1 MADKRDYYE
10 VLGLQKGASDNDIK
24 KAFRKMAMKY
34 HPDKNPGDKVAEEK
48 FKEINEAYAVLS
60 DPEKKEKYDRFGHA
74 GVDPNSGFGGGAG
87 GFGGFGGFEDI
98 FDMFGGAFGGFG
110 GGSRGRRNNGP
121 RKGSDL
127 QKAVTITFEE
137 AAFGTKKEIR
147 LNKYV
152 KCKTCGGSGAAPG
165 TSKKS
170 CPKCGGTGEIR
181 TAQRTPLG
189 TFQSVSPCPDCNGT
203 GEINE
208 TPCPDCGGSGKTRD
222 NVTISVNIPAGVD
235 NDSVIPIKGQG
246 EPGVN
251 GGPDGDLYIVINVE
265 PHKIFERRGQDLW
278 LEIPITFDQAALGDD
293 IIVPTLE
300 GKVSYK
306 VPSGTQPD
314 TIFRLKGKGIKSVRG
329 NRKGDL
335 YVKVNLEVPKSDFCD
350 GGKGDRRMLSE
361 EEQLPGFTE
370 RVLFLDRSI
379 KNHKSTRVC
388 IQKGYA
394 LFLLTEK

>member
-246 EPGVN
+246 GPGVN

-335 YVKVNLEVPKSDFCD
+335 YVKVNLEVPTKLNSKQKKAISAMAEKVTGECYQKKS
-350 GGKGDRRMLSE
+350 S
-361 EEQLPGFTE
+361 
-370 RVLFLDRSI
+370 FLDSL
-379 KNHKSTRVC
+379 KEFFS
-388 IQKGYA
+388 
-394 LFLLTEK
+394 

>member
-127 QKAVTITFEE
+127 QKAVTITFVE

-335 YVKVNLEVPKSDFCD
+335 YVKVNLEVPTKLNSKQKKAISAMAEKVTGECYQKKS
-350 GGKGDRRMLSE
+350 S
-361 EEQLPGFTE
+361 
-370 RVLFLDRSI
+370 FLDSL
-379 KNHKSTRVC
+379 KEFFS
-388 IQKGYA
+388 
-394 LFLLTEK
+394 